1 MLSPAPSSLH
11 PPSTPMIHVTCGGH
25 TAAFPRGTTIK
36 EALDQLYVDENSPG
50 LLCALRGGEC
60 LELDAKLTGDA
71 ELRGLDYRDEEGRRV
86 YERSLRFLL
95 LLSMKRLF
103 PEKRIRILNSVGYGV
118 YLRVLGEDM
127 DHAMV
132 HALERDMRRLVSED
146 VSFLHETWTREEA
159 IAYFTR
165 NNYPDKAEILA
176 YRPGDTIPMYGME
189 DMREYFYGAM
199 TPSTGY
205 LNHFALKP
213 HFPGMVLCLPSPA
226 APDRPAPYQPRAK
239 HLRVFNES
247 QEWCRI
253 LGASNVA
260 DVNHMI
266 EKKKMREFV
275 RVNEALQDKSI
286 AHIADEVVQRNA
298 QIVLVFGPS
307 SSGKTTF
314 AQRLGVQLRVLGKRP
329 QLISL
334 DDFYRPKTEV
344 PLGPDGKPDLEHVD
358 ALDIPYL
365 SECIEQLLSAQMV
378 QMPKF
383 DFVTG
388 KRVPETTPMLLAGN
402 GPLILEG
409 IHALNDRVTRELPEQ
424 LTYGVYVS
432 ALPCINLDNHNRI
445 RTTDVRLLRRITRD
459 VKFRGTS
466 PEATINMWPSVRA
479 GEERWIFPNQEK
491 ADVMFNTSLHYEL
504 PILKRES
511 FDLLARIPDS
521 APEALVAHRL
531 LKFLQY
537 FLPVEDAVLD
547 EIPPLSILREF
558 IGECTF
564 YDRH

>member
-1 MLSPAPSSLH
+1 MNARPALIDSDI
-11 PPSTPMIHVTCGGH
+11 TITFAGKTAVFAKG
-25 TAAFPRGTTIK
+25 TAASAAILALAP
-36 EALDQLYVDENSPG
+36 EALPG
-50 LLCALRGGEC
+50 LLCLMRGGVC
-60 LELDAKLTGDA
+60 LELDAPMYESCALVGLTYA
-71 ELRGLDYRDEEGRRV
+71 DEEGRRV

-103 PEKRIRILNSVGYGV
+103 PKKRVRILNSVGYGV
-118 YLRVLGEDM
+118 YLRVMGEDM
-127 DHAMV
+127 DHALV
-132 HALERDMRRLVSED
+132 SALEAEMRRLVQQNLPFERE
-146 VSFLHETWTREEA
+146 LWTREQA
-159 IAYFTR
+159 IQYFTA
-165 NNYPDKAEILA
+165 NDYPDKAEILH
-176 YRPGDTIPMYGME
+176 YRPHENIAMYRIGE
-189 DMREYFYGAM
+189 MREYFYGAM
-199 TPSTGY
+199 APSTGV

-213 HFPGMVLCLPSPA
+213 HFPGMVLLMPSPA
-226 APDRPAPYQPRAK
+226 APDRPAPYLPRPK

-253 LGASNVA
+253 LSASNVA
-260 DVNHMI
+260 DVNRMV
-266 EKKKMREFV
+266 EQGKMREFI
-275 RVNEALQDKSI
+275 RVNEALQDRSI
-286 AHIADEVVQRNA
+286 AHIADEIVNRGA
-298 QIVLVFGPS
+298 MIVLVFGPS

-314 AQRLGVQLRVLGKRP
+314 ANRLAVHLRVLGKRP
-329 QLISL
+329 QLVSL
-334 DDFYRPKTEV
+334 DDFYKPRDQA
-344 PLGPDGKPDLEHVD
+344 PLDNEGKPDLEHID
-358 ALDIPYL
+358 ALDVPYL
-365 SECIEQLLSAQMV
+365 GDCIEQLLSAETV
-378 QMPKF
+378 QMPRF

-388 KRVPETTPMLLAGN
+388 RRTAETRPMMLAGN

-459 VKFRGTS
+459 AKFRNTP
-466 PEATINMWPSVRA
+466 PETTIDMWPSVRA

-504 PILKRES
+504 PILKRAT
-511 FDLLARIPDS
+511 FARLKAIPKE

-531 LKFLQY
+531 IKFLQY
-537 FLPVEDAVLD
+537 FVPVDDAVLS

>member
-1 MLSPAPSSLH
+1 MNENETPAGA
-11 PPSTPMIHVTCGGH
+11 TIQITCNGK
-25 TAAFPRGTTIK
+25 TAAFTKGVSTR
-36 EALDQLYVDENSPG
+36 EALTRLAPETAPA
-50 LLCALRGGEC
+50 LLCAMRGGMC
-60 LELDAKLTGDA
+60 LELNAPLYESCTVTGLTYA
-71 ELRGLDYRDEEGRRV
+71 DEEGRRV

-95 LLSMKRLF
+95 LLSMHRLF
-103 PEKRIRILNSVGYGV
+103 PQKRVRILNSVGYGV

-132 HALERDMRRLVSED
+132 SALEADMRALVAQNVPFE
-146 VSFLHETWTREEA
+146 RELWSRKQA
-159 IAYFTR
+159 MDYFTQ

-176 YRPGDTIPMYGME
+176 YRPHETIAMYRIGSMC
-189 DMREYFYGAM
+189 DYFYGAM
-199 TPSTGY
+199 TPTTGY
-205 LNHFALKP
+205 LAHFSLKA
-213 HFPGMVLCLPSPA
+213 HFPGMVLLLPSPQ
-226 APDRPAPYQPRAK
+226 APDRPAPYLRRPK

-266 EKKKMREFV
+266 EKKKMREFI

-286 AHIADEVVQRNA
+286 AHIADEIVSRNA

-314 AQRLGVQLRVLGKRP
+314 ANRLAVHLRVLGKRP
-329 QLISL
+329 QLVSL
-334 DDFYRPKTEV
+334 DDFYKPREQA
-344 PLGPDGKPDLEHVD
+344 PLDENGQPDLESIE
-358 ALDIPYL
+358 ALDIGYL
-365 SECIEQLLSAQMV
+365 SACIEQLLSAELV

-383 DFVTG
+383 DFMTG
-388 KRVPETTPMLLAGN
+388 KRTPETTPLMLAGN

-409 IHALNDRVTRELPEQ
+409 IHALNDRVTGEMPEQ

-459 VKFRGTS
+459 AQFRGTK
-466 PEATINMWPSVRA
+466 PETTIDMWPSVRA
-479 GEERWIFPNQEK
+479 GEEKWIFPNQEK

-504 PILKRES
+504 PILKRAS
-511 FDLLARIPDS
+511 FALLSGIPRE
-521 APEALVAHRL
+521 APQALVAHRL

-537 FLPVEDAVLD
+537 FLPVEDALLD

>member
-1 MLSPAPSSLH
+1 MNTQPEVE
-11 PPSTPMIHVTCGGH
+11 PSTISVSYGGQ
-25 TAAFPRGTTIK
+25 TALFAKGTPAGK
-36 EALDQLYVDENSPG
+36 AVEALAPDDQPR
-50 LLCALRGGEC
+50 LLSLMRGGLC
-60 LELDAKLTGDA
+60 MELSAPLYEDSELTGLTYA
-71 ELRGLDYRDEEGRRV
+71 DEEGRRV

-103 PEKRIRILNSVGYGV
+103 PDKRVRILNSVGYGV

-132 HALERDMRRLVSED
+132 RALEAEMRSLVQRDLPFDREL
-146 VSFLHETWTREEA
+146 WTLDQA
-159 IAYFTR
+159 IEYFTAHD
-165 NNYPDKAEILA
+165 YPDKAEILK
-176 YRPGDTIPMYGME
+176 YRPHKTIAMYRIG

-199 TPSTGY
+199 VPSTG
-205 LNHFALKP
+205 LLKHFSLKP
-213 HFPGMVLCLPSPA
+213 HFPGMVLLLPSPA
-226 APDRPAPYQPRAK
+226 SPDRPAPYQPRPK

-253 LGASNVA
+253 LSASNVA

-266 EKKKMREFV
+266 EQGKMREFI

-286 AHIADEVVQRNA
+286 AHIADDIVGRGA

-314 AQRLGVQLRVLGKRP
+314 ANRLAVQLRVLGKRP
-329 QLISL
+329 QLVSL
-334 DDFYRPKTEV
+334 DDFYKPRDQV
-344 PLGPDGKPDLEHVD
+344 PLDADGKPDLEHID

-365 SECIEQLLSAQMV
+365 SECIEQLLSAETV
-378 QMPKF
+378 QMPRF
-383 DFVTG
+383 DFMTG
-388 KRVPETTPMLLAGN
+388 RRTPETMPMMLGGN

-459 VKFRGTS
+459 ARFRGTP
-466 PEATINMWPSVRA
+466 PEKTIDMWPSVRA

-504 PILKRES
+504 PILKRAS
-511 FDLLARIPDS
+511 YDMLNAIPRE
-521 APEALVAHRL
+521 APQSLVAHRL

-537 FLPVEDAVLD
+537 FLPVDDAVLD